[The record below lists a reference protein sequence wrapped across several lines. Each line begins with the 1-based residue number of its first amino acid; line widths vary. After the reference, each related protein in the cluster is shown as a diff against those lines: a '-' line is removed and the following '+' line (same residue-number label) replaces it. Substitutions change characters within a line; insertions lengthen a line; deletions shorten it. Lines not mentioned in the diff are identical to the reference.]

1 MAHIHVTIWGRL
13 SNNFLVFLRRHRWQR
28 LQERH
33 HTPDRRVVMVG
44 PPGRHR
50 THFDAVLDDP
60 ERHIRFNRLRR
71 KVGWNWIKPGAN
83 F

>member
-1 MAHIHVTIWGRL
+1 MPHIHVAIWGRL
-13 SNNFLVFLRRHRWQR
+13 IDNFLVFLRRHRWQR

-44 PPGRHR
+44 PPSRHR
-50 THFDAVLDDP
+50 THFNTVLDDP
-60 ERHIRFNRLRR
+60 ERHIWFNRFRR
-71 KVGWNWIKPGAN
+71 KVRWNWIKPGAN